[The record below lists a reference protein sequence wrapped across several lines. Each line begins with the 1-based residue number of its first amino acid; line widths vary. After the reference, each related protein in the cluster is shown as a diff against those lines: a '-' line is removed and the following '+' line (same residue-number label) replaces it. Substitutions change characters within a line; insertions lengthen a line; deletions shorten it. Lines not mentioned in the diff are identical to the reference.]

1 MGECRA
7 LILQRLS
14 ASIRKQDWFTVLIE
28 TLIVVLGV
36 FLGLQLGNW
45 NEARS
50 EQAQVGTYLEQL
62 LIDLETDIETGE
74 RGVLFA
80 AEIDAAADRLIALAE
95 GRPGAD
101 DITDADLVAAVPEAG
116 YAYLP
121 YGTSATYEEMISTG
135 ALGHL
140 RDLELK
146 REMGRYYAWLSTARQ
161 WDDLVREE
169 QYAYRAAIRGI
180 LSREQFAWARANY
193 RVPAAERPPLP
204 DFDRAA
210 FVERLRARPAI
221 LDSLN
226 SMGAAQE
233 RLRQNATAI
242 RAEAEDLSARIR
254 DELDELDER

>member
-1 MGECRA
+1 MLLRRFSEHVRHQNWLAVA
-7 LILQRLS
+7 LDF
-14 ASIRKQDWFTVLIE
+14 A
-28 TLIVVLGV
+28 IVVLGV

-45 NEARS
+45 NDAR
-50 EQAQVGTYLEQL
+50 ERQAQVGTYLEQI
-62 LIDLETDIETGE
+62 LIDLETDMETGE

-80 AEIDAAADRLIALAE
+80 EEIDAAADVLIAVAE

-101 DITDADLVAAVPEAG
+101 DISDADLVAAVPEAG

-121 YGTSATYEEMISTG
+121 YGTAATYEEMISTG
-135 ALGHL
+135 TLGHL
-140 RDLELK
+140 HDLELK
-146 REMGRYYAWLSTARQ
+146 RDMASYYSWLETGRQ

-210 FVERLRARPAI
+210 FVERLQSRPVI

-226 SMGAAQE
+226 SMGAVQQ
-233 RLRQNATAI
+233 RLRDNSSVI
-242 RAEAEDLSARIR
+242 REQAEGLADRIR
-254 DELDELDER
+254 EELDER